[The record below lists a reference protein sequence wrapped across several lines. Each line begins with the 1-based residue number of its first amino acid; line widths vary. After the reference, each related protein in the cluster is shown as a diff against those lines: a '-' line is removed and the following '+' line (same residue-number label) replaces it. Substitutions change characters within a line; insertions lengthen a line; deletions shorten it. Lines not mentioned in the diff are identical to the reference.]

1 MHQHQSIGE
10 RLKGFRRQMG
20 WTQQCL
26 HVKSNYRLRLRT
38 IQRIES
44 GRGRVSERHIADQIH
59 CGAAGVFE
67 SGGDGDRLPYAPLPY
82 GISSSV
88 PAAQ

>member
-20 WTQQCL
+20 WTQHRL
-26 HVKSNYRLRLRT
+26 HVESRYRLRLRT

-44 GRGRVSERHIADQIH
+44 GKGRVSEKIRKIVD
-59 CGAAGVFE
+59 
-67 SGGDGDRLPYAPLPY
+67 
-82 GISSSV
+82 SV
-88 PAAQ
+88 LGCDFDNPTE

>member
-20 WTQQCL
+20 WTQQQL
-26 HVKSNYRLRLRT
+26 HVESRYRLRLRT

-44 GRGRVSERHIADQIH
+44 GKGRVSEKIQKIVD
-59 CGAAGVFE
+59 
-67 SGGDGDRLPYAPLPY
+67 
-82 GISSSV
+82 SV
-88 PAAQ
+88 LGCDFDNPTE